1 MTPPPVPLLIIS
13 GSLGTGKT
21 TVLNEATDLL
31 SEAGIPHAAID
42 LDALAV
48 MHPREDPH
56 GEGLAFA
63 NLAAIWPNYAAA
75 GAERLMVARVVEER
89 SELARYRAAV
99 PGAEIVVCRLTAPV
113 WLMHERLRVREPGM
127 FLDAALARAAEL
139 DGILAR
145 VGVEDFVVDNGPG
158 RSVGDVAREALG
170 RAGWV

>member
-48 MHPREDPH
+48 MHPRREPH

-63 NLAAIWPNYAAA
+63 NLAVIWPNYAAA

-89 SELARYRAAV
+89 AELARYRAAV
-99 PGAEIVVCRLTAPV
+99 PGAGIVVCRLTAPV
-113 WLMHERLRVREPGM
+113 SLMHERLRVREPGM
-127 FLDAALARAAEL
+127 FLDAALARAVEL
-139 DGILAR
+139 DGILDRA
-145 VGVEDFVVDNGPG
+145 GVEDFVVDNGPG
-158 RSVGDVAREALG
+158 RPVGDVAREALV
-170 RAGWV
+170 RAGWL

>member
-31 SEAGIPHAAID
+31 TEAGIPHAAID

-48 MHPREDPH
+48 MHPRLEPH
-56 GEGLAFA
+56 GVGLLFA
-63 NLAAIWPNYAAA
+63 NLASIWPNYAAA
-75 GAERLMVARVVEER
+75 GAERLIVARVVEER
-89 SELARYRAAV
+89 AELERYRAAV

-113 WLMHERLRVREPGM
+113 SLMHERLRVREPGM
-127 FLDAALARAAEL
+127 YQEWALARAAEL

-145 VGVEDFVVDNGPG
+145 AGVEDFVVDNGPG
-158 RSVGDVAREALG
+158 RSVGDVAWEVLA
-170 RAGWV
+170 RAGWW